1 MLPTRDRLPCLRET
15 TQSFRPDIDSDR
27 RCLKFVLLP
36 SPARR
41 RGAIIFPFAFTQ
53 IPAPVE
59 RFGVNARAAV
69 RGRPSR
75 STPCSTAAPRNH
87 ETGSTTKCPFVVCQ
101 SYLRYIVWVELD
113 VMLTADLPD

>member
-59 RFGVNARAAV
+59 RLAV
-69 RGRPSR
+69 QRRGRRTSG
-75 STPCSTAAPRNH
+75 SLMLLQFPCGDCVRCNGLFDGKTTNFRNFSDEANPILRHPRD
-87 ETGSTTKCPFVVCQ
+87 STT
-101 SYLRYIVWVELD
+101 SA
-113 VMLTADLPD
+113 TS